1 MLDGLQRGS
10 DMSDLLKRLNE
21 VNDVKIWSVFDEEF
35 NSFGQVHRGYDVSAL
50 MEYMEANTDIPT
62 EGNVYVP
69 SEEPMELTH
78 IARTIKS
85 VIYGGMPIQ
94 IGYCNGRNST
104 YNGFEYHKCSEV
116 NIAITDMMLVL
127 GHTYDIENCHYN
139 NNDATVFFVPKGTMI
154 EMYQTTL
161 HLSPLKV
168 CDEGFKAV
176 VVLAEGTNTPLS
188 PKEKRERDT
197 IINSI
202 ANRNRDEQDLETEL
216 LLARNKWVISHP
228 DRKPLID
235 QGAYPGIIGEN
246 KELYY

>member
-1 MLDGLQRGS
+1 
-10 DMSDLLKRLNE
+10 MSDLLKRLNE
-21 VNDVKIWSVFDEEF
+21 VNDVKIWSVYDEEF
-35 NSFGQVHRGYDVSAL
+35 NSFGQVLKGYDVSEL
-50 MEYMEANTDIPT
+50 IEYMEANTDIPDD
-62 EGNVYVP
+62 GNVYVP

-104 YNGFEYHKCSEV
+104 YNGFEYHKCSEI
-116 NIAITDMMLVL
+116 NIAVTDMMLVL
-127 GHTYDIENCHYN
+127 GHSYDIENCHYN
-139 NNDATVFFVPKGTMI
+139 NDDATVFFVPKGTMI

-188 PKEKRERDT
+188 TKEKKERDT

-202 ANRNRDEQDLETEL
+202 ANRNREDQDMETEL
-216 LLARNKWVISHP
+216 LLARNKWVIAHP

-235 QGAYPGIIGEN
+235 QGAYPGIIGVN